1 MSNDKS
7 GDDASATSREA
18 LVDKCNV
25 PVMPSNRR
33 SKPRS
38 SAADHGHGEQE
49 SSVGVESEASW
60 SDGEDTV
67 QDLSEGP
74 DANINEDG
82 FNGSNEKFLQTVHE
96 ALNRNK
102 RAELSMRMIEGLQVV
117 KKPNRVKCAALD
129 EGREILHADTCNS
142 QMREPLM
149 IVGWIN
155 KERTMQREVGDG
167 GQGGWGIQNDNCSVE
182 EGFSDVV
189 HEYEMGYILIEIA
202 A

>member
-18 LVDKCNV
+18 LVDKSNV

-38 SAADHGHGEQE
+38 SAGTRPETREYDPEFADSCTTHSGNHGEQE
-49 SSVGVESEASW
+49 STVGVESEASW

-82 FNGSNEKFLQTVHE
+82 FNGSMSTEE
-96 ALNRNK
+96 ADPEW
-102 RAELSMRMIEGLQVV
+102 AIM
-117 KKPNRVKCAALD
+117 
-129 EGREILHADTCNS
+129 
-142 QMREPLM
+142 
-149 IVGWIN
+149 
-155 KERTMQREVGDG
+155 
-167 GQGGWGIQNDNCSVE
+167 VE
-182 EGFSDVV
+182 EWLDSEEV
-189 HEYEMGYILIEIA
+189 YELLCEFDYE
-202 A
+202 